1 MIMDGSR
8 QSKQTWSDKIASFIT
23 ESEVM
28 HFAKKL

>member
-28 HFAKKL
+28 HKKL